1 MELSKMI
8 GKMRTD
14 SGLSQEKLGEILGVS
29 RQAVQKWES
38 GAALPDIDN
47 IIKIS
52 RYFGLSTDAM
62 IFGADKRAT
71 EELTFERTIN
81 PQYSTLHNWENYA
94 ADLATEY
101 TQSIEEGKDIEKY
114 SALFKAASG
123 LEDGEIKQKLADII
137 FEIVLNAPTRADY
150 RYNEPSDLET
160 IKLVRPEDRP
170 TLPKPDESALKDK
183 ITGAWTGRV
192 CGCQLGKPVEC
203 MRTENLIPLL
213 RMTGNYPMTRY
224 ILDADL
230 TDEICEKTSFRPNR
244 SWLADKMPYAPSD
257 DDTNY
262 TVLAGV
268 LIDTVRA

>member
-81 PQYSTLHNWENYA
+81 PQYSTLHSWENYA

-101 TQSIEEGKDIEKY
+101 TQSIEERT
-114 SALFKAASG
+114 SRST
-123 LEDGEIKQKLADII
+123 
-137 FEIVLNAPTRADY
+137 PRSS
-150 RYNEPSDLET
+150 RR
-160 IKLVRPEDRP
+160 RPVSR
-170 TLPKPDESALKDK
+170 
-183 ITGAWTGRV
+183 TGRSSRNS
-192 CGCQLGKPVEC
+192 P
-203 MRTENLIPLL
+203 
-213 RMTGNYPMTRY
+213 
-224 ILDADL
+224 
-230 TDEICEKTSFRPNR
+230 TS
-244 SWLADKMPYAPSD
+244 SSK
-257 DDTNY
+257 
-262 TVLAGV
+262 
-268 LIDTVRA
+268 